1 MTEGHYAELEY
12 TSGCYHE
19 LGPAHLRFCGAISG
33 VDCAVPT
40 APTYLEL
47 GIGQGVSLAVHA
59 ATNEGSFW
67 GVDINPDHV
76 AHARDLA
83 SASGADLRLEAMSFA
98 DFAGQADLPQFDVIT
113 LHGVWSW
120 VSDASRQV
128 IAELIRDRLAPG
140 GAVYVS
146 YNCQPGWAS
155 RSPVRHLLNLGHG
168 RIADASDSP
177 ERRIETALEFM
188 EDVAAAD
195 GRFFAENRPAASHA
209 ASLRKTSAQY
219 LGHEYL
225 NADWHVPYFSEVAE
239 ALSGAGLEFVASARF
254 LDRLD
259 ALHLP
264 PAGVALM
271 HRQRDTILR
280 QSVRDFLVNQ
290 QFRPDVFAKR
300 PRPLSEAEQAE
311 RLDAQAF
318 VLVCGLDEID
328 FELTGAQGQV
338 ALPEMLYGPLAM
350 ALAGDDFRPRTTA
363 ELMRTPGVTGLRR
376 SDVAAGLI
384 TLVGMGVVRPAQ
396 GFTPETRARSQGY
409 NRLVLD
415 RAVTGPHLT
424 HMASPVVGGGILT
437 PRSAQL
443 FLRAWSAGA
452 RSTEEIAASVWA
464 VFETTGERAVRNG
477 RDLVTRE
484 DNLAALGDMARRFLD
499 QTVPLYRAL
508 AIG

>member
-19 LGPAHLRFCGAISG
+19 LGPAHLRFCGLIAG
-33 VDCAVPT
+33 VDCTVPA

-59 ATNEGSFW
+59 ATNDGSFW

-76 AHARDLA
+76 AHARGLA
-83 SASGADLRLEAMSFA
+83 EASGGDLQLVAASFA
-98 DFAGQADLPQFDVIT
+98 DFTKRPDLPLFDVIT

-120 VSDASRQV
+120 VSAASRQMIV
-128 IAELIRDRLAPG
+128 DLIRNQLAPG
-140 GAVYVS
+140 GAVYLS

-155 RSPVRHLLNLGHG
+155 RSPVRHLLKLGHG
-168 RIADASDSP
+168 RIAGASDAP
-177 ERRIETALEFM
+177 ERRIETAMEFM

-209 ASLRKTSAQY
+209 ASLRKASAQY

-239 ALSGAGLEFVASARF
+239 ALAGAGLEFVASARL

-259 ALHLP
+259 ALTLP

-271 HRQRDTILR
+271 HRQTDPILR
-280 QSVRDFLVNQ
+280 QSVRDYLVNQ
-290 QFRPDVFAKR
+290 QFRPDVFAKEA
-300 PRPLSEAEQAE
+300 RPLFEAEQSE
-311 RLDAQAF
+311 RLNTQAF
-318 VLVCGLDEID
+318 VLVCGLDEVD
-328 FELTGAQGQV
+328 FELTGALGQV
-338 ALPEMLYGPLAM
+338 VLPEALYGPLAFC
-350 ALAGDDFRPRTTA
+350 LASENFRPKTMA
-363 ELMRTPGVTGLRR
+363 ELMALPDLAKLRR
-376 SDVAAGLI
+376 GDVLTGLI

-396 GFTPETRARSQGY
+396 AFTPQTQARSQGY

-424 HMASPVVGGGILT
+424 HLASPVVGGGILT

-443 FLRAWSAGA
+443 FLRAWLEGA
-452 RSTEEIAASVWA
+452 RSTEEIAALVWQ

-477 RDLVTRE
+477 RDLVSRE
-484 DNLAALGDMARRFLD
+484 DNLSALDGMARRFLD

-508 AIG
+508 GIL